1 MSGCDITS
9 TPSRHKGRLAM
20 RSNQLAFA
28 GALLLLL
35 LLLTAL
41 YPPAP
46 VALLMPAAV

>member
-1 MSGCDITS
+1 MTS

-35 LLLTAL
+35 LLLLTAL